1 MNNIATLEKMRELRL
16 FGMEK
21 TFSGILDAGEP
32 GTLTGNELI
41 AQLVDAEGEERD
53 FRKTTRLT
61 KVAAF
66 RSQAAFHDIDFRTE
80 RGLEKTALLR
90 LADCAWVSRGKT
102 IIISGPTGVGKSF
115 LAQALGMQACQC
127 GFRTLYYNCSKLFP
141 LLKLKREEN
150 TYHRLIARIARTHVL
165 ILDDFGLLALDTQD
179 RLALMEIVEDRYGRA
194 GTVIATQIPVT
205 KWFEVI
211 GDPTIADA
219 LCDRL
224 VPQAERIKL
233 TGKSL
238 RTVKADGK
246 QDDT

>member
-1 MNNIATLEKMRELRL
+1 MNNTATLEKMRDLRL

-21 TFSGILDAGEP
+21 AFAGILDTGQP
-32 GTLTGNELI
+32 GTFSADETV
-41 AQLVDAEGEERD
+41 AQLVDAEAEERA
-53 FRKTTRLT
+53 FRKTARLT
-61 KVAAF
+61 RVASF

-90 LADCAWVSRGKT
+90 LADCAWVTRGKT

-115 LAQALGMQACQC
+115 LAQALGMQACQS
-127 GFRTLYYNCSKLFP
+127 GFRTLYFNCSKLFP

-150 TYHRLIARIARTHVL
+150 TCHRLIARIARTHVL

-194 GTVIATQIPVT
+194 GTVIATQIPVS

-238 RTVKADGK
+238 RAAKAGDK
-246 QDDT
+246 QEDA